1 MFNAHSFN
9 PIVYK
14 GTITGIGRVSYLRR
28 IDIPGIRIF
37 GLQIR
42 RPETKYI
49 IGFSDVSLD
58 NGKRIYDVGER
69 NITENEFNSLRVGDR
84 VEIQFDMTQ
93 HFTGGPTALYA
104 SNFTCIERQ
113 EVLPLS

>member
-1 MFNAHSFN
+1 MFKAHSFN
-9 PIVYK
+9 PIVCK
-14 GTITGIGRVSYLRR
+14 GTITGIGRVYCLRR
-28 IDIPGIRIF
+28 IDIPEIRIF
-37 GLQIR
+37 GFQTR
-42 RPETKYI
+42 RLKTEYI
-49 IGFSDVSLD
+49 VGFGNVGLN
-58 NGKRIYDVGER
+58 NGKEIYDVGER

-104 SNFTCIERQ
+104 FKFICIERQ